1 MTIKTVSDLCRRYST
16 VSHINSS
23 TSEGNTMGFMYWQL
37 NDIWQAPTWASIEYG
52 GKWKMSHYY
61 AKQMYQSIYV
71 LPYLTYGENAKISTY
86 MINDGIAS
94 DNEQGKVECRNGI
107 L

>member
-1 MTIKTVSDLCRRYST
+1 MAIKTVSDLCRQYST
-16 VSHINSS
+16 VSHIDPS
-23 TSEGNTMGFMYWQL
+23 TSQDNTMGFMYWQL